1 METMKLILKGI
12 VFYTTMLLAMIY
24 IMAIDSLSIL
34 ATIGGFALILSL
46 FLLCCHN
53 ISEEEYDK
61 IVFKKFFFGEDE
73 F

>member
-1 METMKLILKGI
+1 MKTVLKGI
-12 VFYTTMLLAMIY
+12 VFYAAILLAALFI
-24 IMAIDSLSIL
+24 ALIDSLSIF

>member
-1 METMKLILKGI
+1 MKTVLKGI
-12 VFYTTMLLAMIY
+12 VFYAAILLAALFI
-24 IMAIDSLSIL
+24 ALIDSLSIL

-61 IVFKKFFFGEDE
+61 IMFKKFFFGEDE

>member
-1 METMKLILKGI
+1 MKTILKGF
-12 VFYTTMLLAMIY
+12 VFYAAILFAALFIAM
-24 IMAIDSLSIL
+24 IDSLSIL

>member
-1 METMKLILKGI
+1 MKTVLKGI
-12 VFYTTMLLAMIY
+12 VFYAAILLAALFI
-24 IMAIDSLSIL
+24 ALIDSLSIL

>member
-1 METMKLILKGI
+1 MKTILKGI
-12 VFYTTMLLAMIY
+12 VFYAAILLAALFIAM
-24 IMAIDSLSIL
+24 IDSLSIL

-53 ISEEEYDK
+53 ISEEEYEK

>member
-1 METMKLILKGI
+1 MKTVLKGI
-12 VFYTTMLLAMIY
+12 VFYAAILLAALFIAM
-24 IMAIDSLSIL
+24 IDSLSIL

-61 IVFKKFFFGEDE
+61 IVFKKFFFGEEE

>member
-1 METMKLILKGI
+1 MKTILKGI
-12 VFYTTMLLAMIY
+12 VFYAAILLAALFI
-24 IMAIDSLSIL
+24 ALIDSLSIL

-61 IVFKKFFFGEDE
+61 IVFKKCFFGEDE

>member
-1 METMKLILKGI
+1 MKTVLKGI
-12 VFYTTMLLAMIY
+12 VFYIAILLAALFI
-24 IMAIDSLSIL
+24 ALIDSLSIL

-61 IVFKKFFFGEDE
+61 IMFKKFFFGEDE
-73 F
+73 L

>member
-1 METMKLILKGI
+1 MKTVLKGI
-12 VFYTTMLLAMIY
+12 VFYAAILLAALFI
-24 IMAIDSLSIL
+24 ALIDSLSIL
-34 ATIGGFALILSL
+34 VTIGGFALILSL

>member
-1 METMKLILKGI
+1 MKTVLKGI
-12 VFYTTMLLAMIY
+12 VFYAAILFAALFIAL
-24 IMAIDSLSIL
+24 IDSLSIL